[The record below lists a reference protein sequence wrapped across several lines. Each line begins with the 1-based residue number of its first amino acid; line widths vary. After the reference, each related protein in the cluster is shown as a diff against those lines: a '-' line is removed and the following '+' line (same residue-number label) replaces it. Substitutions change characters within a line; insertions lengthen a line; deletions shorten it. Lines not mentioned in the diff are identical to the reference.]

1 MRKNIY
7 VVSQLAIGDALLCK
21 RYIIDNLISQGYNVV
36 VICNPNNAFIFKEF
50 TTIIENWPL
59 SPKRFKSLIDFKYFL
74 KSREID
80 KDLDVLIPSGHFL
93 EKLIASLRF
102 RENKIFFAHI
112 KNGLRKIKNNQI
124 IGNYFRFK
132 NSIEIDSFDAYG
144 AHLEFFTKFT
154 TTIPIFSNF
163 YKNNIE
169 KMLLDFIYKLKI
181 KEIFIQK
188 SALVKSKSMSI
199 TFYNDLINTLRQTS
213 CTIYIIE
220 DNPKRNQ
227 ENDFI
232 KHLIPQDVN
241 KLIKSDSQMFF
252 LLDSFLMHLIH
263 SKCNNVFCV
272 ISQKFAYDWLP
283 RNVIPVSSIYS
294 LVKKI

>member
-21 RYIIDNLISQGYNVV
+21 RYIVDKLICHGYKVV
-36 VICNPNNAFIFKEF
+36 VICNPNNSFIFKEY

-59 SPKRFKSLIDFKYFL
+59 SPKRFKSLMDFKYLL
-74 KSREID
+74 KSTEID
-80 KDLDVLIPSGHFL
+80 KNLEILIPSGHFL

-102 RENKIFFAHI
+102 RGNKFFFAHI

-144 AHLEFFTKFT
+144 AHLEFFVKFSN
-154 TTIPIFSNF
+154 TIPSFSNF
-163 YKNNIE
+163 YRDNIE
-169 KMLLDFIYKLKI
+169 KKLLEFIRNTKTTQ
-181 KEIFIQK
+181 IFIQK
-188 SALVKSKSMSI
+188 TASVKSKSMSP
-199 TFYNDLINTLRQTS
+199 TFFNDLINILKKTS

-220 DNPKRNQ
+220 DNQKRNQ
-227 ENDFI
+227 DNDFI
-232 KHLIPQDVN
+232 KYIIPQNVN
-241 KLIKSDSQMFF
+241 KLIKSEKQTFF

-263 SKCNNVFCV
+263 PKCKNVFCV

-283 RNVIPVSSIYS
+283 RNVIPVSSIFS

>member
-1 MRKNIY
+1 MKNIY

-21 RYIIDNLISQGYNVV
+21 RYIVDKLISRGYNVI
-36 VICNPNNAFIFKEF
+36 VICNFNNAFIFKECS
-50 TTIIENWPL
+50 TIIENWPL
-59 SPKRFKSLIDFKYFL
+59 SPRRFKSLIDFKYFL
-74 KSREID
+74 KSTEID
-80 KDLDVLIPSGHFL
+80 RDSDILIPSGHFF
-93 EKLIASLRF
+93 EKLIASFRF
-102 RENKIFFAHI
+102 RGNKMICAYI
-112 KNGLRKIKNNQI
+112 KNGLRNIKNNQM
-124 IGNYFRFK
+124 IGNYFKFK

-144 AHLEFFTKFT
+144 AHLEFFTKFI
-154 TTIPIFSNF
+154 TTIPIFSDF

-169 KMLLDFIYKLKI
+169 KKLLDFIYKLKI

-188 SALVKSKSMSI
+188 SGLVKSKSMST
-199 TFYNDLINTLRQTS
+199 TFYNDLVNTLKETS
-213 CTIYIIE
+213 CTIYVIE

-227 ENDFI
+227 GNDFI
-232 KHLIPQDVN
+232 KYLIPQDVN
-241 KLIKSDSQMFF
+241 ELIKSDSQIFF

-263 SKCNNVFCV
+263 PKCNNVFCV